1 MKLRFVLLCLWR
13 LASSAKLRGA
23 SGQSETIVCTGNQFP
38 LDADGDYHATGLSRG
53 EDLFNA
59 KDLAA
64 FQEGLKTTPDWAVPV
79 AWHLSV
85 TVNSSIKEPVKFGFA
100 GSGGF
105 LMVTVP
111 AEAAGV
117 EVEATGRVAAGA
129 SDASFQ
135 YRDGPKVLNGDVIF
149 TNFCL
154 RPRRCEEKEFC
165 GQGWEPKP
173 PKTVG
178 NSRLECCDAIACKDA
193 KEVDGC
199 SSTAWKQKANFD
211 ELKGYTKDQC
221 CQPVLCDAK
230 ICGPG
235 FKAKN
240 ATGLQ
245 GSTTDECCEPAYCHE
260 MECPSL
266 TQYTLL
272 VHDDDGKPRRGGTVK
287 ECCKEAK
294 CTDLDC
300 GKSPNLAWRN
310 KTSTDGLGST
320 FLECCDKN
328 LCADF
333 TCAPSSQWK
342 PKNLPK
348 LQGGSNEAC
357 CQPLM
362 CKAHTCQDPKQ
373 TVPRLADGSPSLALG
388 STDEE
393 CCELKLCK
401 DYTCSDPTK
410 WSMKPLMEE
419 GSPRKGFDD
428 ETCCE
433 EIFCENSVDCERA
446 DGGKWR
452 SKTPEALVGLQ
463 GSTTQQCCEANHCA
477 DYTCTSD
484 SQGTGQGTKWYK
496 KADTNHYRYQG
507 STDAECCLP
516 KYCDSY
522 ETELPLTKWKRR
534 KASGLLGSTDAECF
548 EKRLCME
555 EVDCQALGAG
565 ANVTDASVRS
575 LWTWSGSD
583 CALQALQLR
592 KRLPEVNLETL
603 CSKADGVCA
612 LLSGDQ
618 GHSLTLSDFRM
629 LLAVAPSTF
638 QAYAEAVQ
646 LEKTAMQGDRVLCA
660 QLCQVTAKFLA
671 SQHVALPPGPDIGCY
686 QDPEGKDVCEEDLS
700 PRTLATRFA
709 NSDLEASP
717 QERLGR
723 GKSAGSHRRQRSTV
737 RMEDPYQH
745 GFEALVQSYSSEL
758 ALRIMYMFRVYPRA
772 FNSYLGSPD
781 AQPEDWQSKLAK
793 FNLVARV
800 FIMNAIRNLRLHQ
813 TVFHLAKWFG
823 DDAVVEPNLNETR
836 VEVLRL
842 LNSAVHVMN
851 TAEFIYNASACVDD
865 AFAFVYPS
873 AYDGVPDLEDA
884 FRRNQKGQFVVY
896 ICPLTVY
903 AERLGLLADAIQTSV
918 HESSHHAVAYT
929 DDVATC
935 AQSHYMWMDV
945 AGLPTLGGSACPENA
960 EGQPRFSVSGRSC
973 DVPGAGIWQIANI
986 TRPAFARG
994 LEETARCPANLADL
1008 KTADACK
1015 TAAEYLGAIYNDEEQ
1030 DPDWPQ
1036 GCYEISMG
1044 LFQGVYFNSGSNGS
1058 AVAGTRPLCE
1068 TLPLKAPVVGGGCPE
1083 KYSQTKTGTCT
1094 LALPFVTAAK
1104 GSNACPLNTGH
1115 IDRAMTCRSAAD
1127 LLGLTWEGSVTSPD
1141 SPTGCSVQDDQVT
1154 FNGEEGT
1161 ANSLAAPICKQ
1172 EFSYS
1177 MFDPRVQYYIQ
1188 LMRFSQ
1194 SGDAA
1199 LFKAVATDSSSDYC
1213 YLAYGRSMCQDLAR
1227 QDPGKAIMNADSFG
1241 YYVID
1246 AGSPATHLVQ
1256 SGEDDA

>member
-1 MKLRFVLLCLWR
+1 MARVGVQPLL
-13 LASSAKLRGA
+13 AFA
-23 SGQSETIVCTGNQFP
+23 QFP

-53 EDLFNA
+53 EDLLNA

-85 TVNSSIKEPVKFGFA
+85 TVNSSIKEPIKFGFA

-135 YRDGPKVLNGDVIF
+135 YRDGPKAGRVIF

-154 RPRRCEEKEFC
+154 RPRRCEEKDFC

-221 CQPVLCDAK
+221 CQPLLCDAK

-260 MECPSL
+260 MKCPSS

-272 VHDDDGKPRRGGTVK
+272 EHDADGPFKGSSSFLLVMDHAQTFQLPETGLWEESQPCVAKQDLPRRTGQHIPRVPPG
-287 ECCKEAK
+287 
-294 CTDLDC
+294 
-300 GKSPNLAWRN
+300 
-310 KTSTDGLGST
+310 
-320 FLECCDKN
+320 CDKN
-328 LCADF
+328 LCV
-333 TCAPSSQWK
+333 TRM
-342 PKNLPK
+342 LI
-348 LQGGSNEAC
+348 
-357 CQPLM
+357 
-362 CKAHTCQDPKQ
+362 
-373 TVPRLADGSPSLALG
+373 G

-401 DYTCSDPTK
+401 DYTCSDATK
-410 WSMKPLMEE
+410 WSMKPLMED

-433 EIFCENSVDCERA
+433 EIFCENSIDCERA
-446 DGGKWR
+446 DGGSPTAAARLPAMCQPGKWR

-463 GSTTQQCCEANHCA
+463 GSTTHQCCEANHCA
-477 DYTCTSD
+477 DYTCSTD
-484 SQGTGQGTKWYK
+484 SQGTGHGTKWYK
-496 KADTNHYRYQG
+496 KADTNDYRYQG
-507 STDAECCLP
+507 STDAECCWP
-516 KYCDSY
+516 KYCESY
-522 ETELPLTKWKRR
+522 ETQLPLTKWKR
-534 KASGLLGSTDAECF
+534 KASLGLLGSTDAECF
-548 EKRLCME
+548 EKRLCVE

-565 ANVTDASVRS
+565 AN
-575 LWTWSGSD
+575 GQG

-592 KRLPEVNLETL
+592 KRLPEVDLETL

-618 GHSLTLSDFRM
+618 GHSLTLSDLRM

-646 LEKTAMQGDRVLCA
+646 LEETAMQGDRVLCA
-660 QLCQVTAKFLA
+660 QLCQVTARFLV

-686 QDPEGKDVCEEDLS
+686 QDPRGKDVCDEDLS
-700 PRTLATRFA
+700 PQTLATRFA

-717 QERLGR
+717 QERFGR
-723 GKSAGSHRRQRSTV
+723 GKSAGSHRRQRSSV

-745 GFEALVQSYSSEL
+745 GFEAMVQSYSSEL

-781 AQPEDWQSKLAK
+781 AQPEDWQNKLAK

-884 FRRNQKGQFVVY
+884 FRKNQKGQFVVY

-903 AERLGLLADAIQTSV
+903 AERLGLLADAIQTCV

-986 TRPAFARG
+986 TWPAFARG

-1015 TAAEYLGAIYNDEEQ
+1015 TAAKYLGAIYNEAEE
-1030 DPDWPQ
+1030 DAEWPQ

-1044 LFQGVYFNSGSNGS
+1044 MFQGVYFNHASNGS
-1058 AVAGTRPLCE
+1058 AVAGTHPLCE
-1068 TLPLKAPVVGGGCPE
+1068 TLPLEAKPVVSGGCLA
-1083 KYSQTKTGTCT
+1083 KYSLTKTGACA

-1104 GSNACPLNTGH
+1104 GSNACPLDTEH
-1115 IDRAMTCRSAAD
+1115 IDRAVTCRSAAD

-1194 SGDAA
+1194 TGDAA

-1246 AGSPATHLVQ
+1246 AGSPETHLVQ